1 MTKLATFAI
10 YAGIVVFAL
19 AFVLV
24 VVPWLSRTTG
34 ATPEMI
40 SIVTAALSFVVALAS
55 YMTVRNMTAK
65 KAAVEKN
72 KK

>member
-1 MTKLATFAI
+1 MTKLAAFAL

-19 AFVLV
+19 VFVLV

-40 SIVTAALSFVVALAS
+40 SIVTAALSFVAALAS
-55 YMTVRNMTAK
+55 YITVRNMTTK
-65 KAAVEKN
+65 KAAAEKN
-72 KK
+72 TK